1 MLVTHTIVDLRAALD
16 ELRQDGKTIGLVPTM
31 GYLHAGHMALVDT
44 AHEHCDAVVLTIFVN
59 PTQFAP
65 NEDLDR
71 YPRDLPRDLA
81 ACERHGVDVVFAPP
95 VSEMYPEPVDT
106 SVTVESLSDVL
117 IGRQRPGHFQGVATV
132 VTKLFNIAQP
142 HKAFFGEKD
151 FQQLAVIRRMTRDL
165 SSRVEIVGVPTVREA
180 DGLAYSSRNALL
192 VPEDRVAAVVVPNAL
207 RRAVDMA
214 VEGERDAIRLRDAIT
229 ALIESA
235 PRAQLASIDI
245 CDAQSLEPLAVLG
258 DRQAVLLI
266 TVRFG
271 NVLLIDQMTV
281 GGFS

>member
-95 VSEMYPEPVDT
+95 VSEMYPEPMDT
-106 SVTVESLSDVL
+106 SVTVKSLSDVL

>member
-1 MLVTHTIVDLRAALD
+1 MLVTHTIADLRAALD
-16 ELRQDGKTIGLVPTM
+16 ALRQDGKTIGLVPTM

-95 VSEMYPEPVDT
+95 VPEMYPEPVDT
-106 SVTVESLSDVL
+106 SVTVKSLSDVL

-132 VTKLFNIAQP
+132 VNKLFNIAQP

-192 VPEDRVAAVVVPNAL
+192 TPEDRVAAVVVPNAL

-214 VEGERDAIRLRDAIT
+214 VEGERDATRLRDAIT